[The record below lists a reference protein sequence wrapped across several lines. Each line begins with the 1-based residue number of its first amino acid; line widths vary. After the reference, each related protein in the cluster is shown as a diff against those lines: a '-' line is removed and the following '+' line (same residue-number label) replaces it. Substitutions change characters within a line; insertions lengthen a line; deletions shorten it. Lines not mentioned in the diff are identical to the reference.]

1 MEPRFE
7 LAVRLVVLFVAAV
20 WAGVQNQ
27 LAGGGSFLTLPALML
42 TGMDARAANITSTV
56 ALFPGQITGGL
67 IARHMASGVE
77 RLSLRALVVISLI
90 GGGLGAALLLLT
102 PSAFFARLVPWLVLF
117 ATVAFAWGTFRRKPL
132 AGSDHLGPWAA
143 GMIQFGIAIY
153 GGYFGGGIGI
163 LMLASLT
170 LAGMAVRNAG
180 ATKNVLAGVINSTA
194 VLVFLVSGEVWWIA
208 AAITCVGALVGSVIG
223 ARLMQRV
230 NERLLRVAIIVIGVL
245 LTIGLFLRSAH
256 AI

>member
-1 MEPRFE
+1 MELGFE
-7 LAVRLVVLFVAAV
+7 FAVRLVVLFVAAV

-27 LAGGGSFLTLPALML
+27 LAGGGSFLTLPALMF

-77 RLSLRALVVISLI
+77 RLSFRTLVVISLI
-90 GGGLGAALLLLT
+90 GGGLGAVLLLLT
-102 PSAFFARLVPWLVLF
+102 PSTFFARLVPWLVLF
-117 ATVAFAWGTFRRKPL
+117 ATVAFVWGTFRRKPV
-132 AGSDHLGPWAA
+132 AGSDHLGPWPA
-143 GMIQFGIAIY
+143 GATQFGIALY

-163 LMLASLT
+163 LMLAALT
-170 LAGMAVRNAG
+170 FAGMAVRNAG

-208 AAITCVGALVGSVIG
+208 AVITCIGALAGSLIG

-245 LTIGLFLRSAH
+245 LTIGLFLRSSH